1 MTAMIALDQ
10 MLDVSLRRG
19 WRDDAAHGEIA
30 AALDRAAAILDA
42 DPDAAA
48 LLLDGLVRRLA
59 HALARAY
66 AASDG
71 AGNPL
76 DPLLALD
83 RHAPSVAYRLRLALR
98 APDVVARLVHFRGLC
113 QLLC

>member
-1 MTAMIALDQ
+1 MIALDQ

-30 AALDRAAAILDA
+30 AALDHAAAILDA

-48 LLLDGLVRRLA
+48 LLLDGLVCRLA

-71 AGNPL
+71 AG
-76 DPLLALD
+76 DPLGALD

-98 APDVVARLVHFRGLC
+98 APDVAARLVHCRQLR